1 MADCDVLICGLG
13 PVGQLLALL
22 LDDLGVSV
30 IAFDKASEPYGLPRA
45 AVVDDEVMR
54 IFQAA
59 GVDKVMRAAQVAPV
73 VSLPIARGGRR
84 RCSASATASSGT
96 RRSSLSTSRRSSA

>member
-13 PVGQLLALL
+13 PVGLLALL

-59 GVDKVMRAAQVAPV
+59 GVDREVMGAAQVAPV
-73 VSLPIARGGRR
+73 VSLPIAGGGRR

-96 RRSSLSTSRRSSA
+96 RRSCLSTSRRSSA